1 MPRIPIFSFGHAE
14 EEAVPPRLKGYT
26 PSLPLAGL
34 QLGVDNLR
42 HDVHLS
48 PKFVAQTRSQIS
60 RLIVRH
66 GDVEG
71 LLAAEAPQPRQSGH
85 FIGSNA
91 GAKTN
96 PTPSASE
103 LKPLLAEVH
112 SAALNR
118 AKAEANPSLDGLAR
132 VAIIKF
138 LRIELGSQFSQILD
152 RCRITLKS
160 YENVRAQKALEY
172 RERVAAFQVAKKVIL
187 RKTGQELFRTLRE
200 IEKET
205 LARTR
210 RSLFGNNNSNN
221 SDEQYKLF
229 LNPLIFTSDGCDA
242 YVNAEQYVMLGNF
255 DRDPDRFANVRR
267 IAYEFLQSLNLG
279 MEDDPERAI
288 NAWLNVPENAQEL
301 IGSGTPEDSTPEER
315 AQKTRLATWLAL
327 LDREKLM
334 EYVIASYEAVPLLAE
349 YSPRINAQQLKN
361 ALISREERV
370 RVEKLIM
377 EQGKVSRDSL
387 QAAVQRAASCRGAE
401 RGKIAA
407 RFLRDFMRYHRDLK
421 NLEALASAMENVNL
435 IANEK
440 MRQLSA
446 MNGTLYEFLLPEEQ
460 KPSEEKVVRHV
471 IIKADVR
478 DSSRLTRS
486 LLEREMNPASYFS
499 LNFYD
504 PVNKLL
510 SKYGAGKVFLEGDAI
525 ILAILEREGEPALA
539 VGRAAVLAREII
551 EIVRGYNQ
559 LLERA
564 GLPGIELG
572 VGISYQ
578 DSPPMYLMDGEQR
591 IMISDALNESDR
603 LSSCSKRVRKSMKAI
618 ETPFNVYAFQ
628 TVPDADVEDSP
639 DDFILKYNLNGIRI
653 SEAAFQQLK
662 QEISLELSPLD
673 LPKAWDG
680 EEFHLWSG
688 LVPVGNDIFR
698 KIVVRGS
705 RMPQIDP
712 HNFSVQLW
720 TERWYYEI
728 CSNPAIDAKL
738 EGKAAA
744 GK

>member
-1 MPRIPIFSFGHAE
+1 MPRIPIFSFGQAE
-14 EEAVPPRLKGYT
+14 QEAALPRLTGYT
-26 PSLPLAGL
+26 PSLSLEGL

-48 PKFVAQTRSQIS
+48 PIFVTQTRSQIS

-71 LLAAEAPQPRQSGH
+71 LLAAEAPQARQGGH

-91 GAKTN
+91 GPKTN
-96 PTPSASE
+96 AKPIGSE

-118 AKAEANPSLDGLAR
+118 AKAEGNPSLDVLAR

-138 LRIELGSQFSQILD
+138 LRIELGLQFAQILE
-152 RCRITLKS
+152 RCRMTLKS
-160 YENVRAQKALEY
+160 YEGVRAQKALEY

-210 RSLFGNNNSNN
+210 RSLFGNSNGN
-221 SDEQYKLF
+221 DEQYKLF
-229 LNPLIFTSDGCDA
+229 LNPLIFTADGCDA

-255 DRDPDRFANVRR
+255 DRDPDRFTNVRR

-279 MEDDPERAI
+279 LEADPERAI

-301 IGSGTPEDSTPEER
+301 IGSGPADDSTPEER
-315 AQKTRLATWLAL
+315 AQKTRLAAWLGL

-334 EYVIASYEAVPLLAE
+334 EYVVASYEAVPLLAE

-361 ALISREERV
+361 ALISREERT
-370 RVEKLIM
+370 RVEKLIV

-387 QAAVQRAASCRGAE
+387 QAAVQRVAGCRGAE
-401 RGKIAA
+401 RSKVAA
-407 RFLRDFMRYHRDLK
+407 RFLRDFMRYHRDLR
-421 NLEALASAMENVNL
+421 NLEALTAAMESVNL

-440 MRQLSA
+440 MRQLSS

-460 KPSEEKVVRHV
+460 KPSEEKVLRHV

-486 LLEREMNPASYFS
+486 LLERGMNPASYFS

-510 SKYGAGKVFLEGDAI
+510 AKYGASKVFLEGDAI
-525 ILAILEREGEPALA
+525 ILAILEREGEPGLA
-539 VGRAAVLAREII
+539 VGRASVLAREII

-572 VGISYQ
+572 LGISFQ
-578 DSPPMYLMDGEQR
+578 DSAPMYLMDSEQR

-603 LSSCSKRVRKSMKAI
+603 LSSCSKRVRKSMKAV

-628 TVPDADVEDSP
+628 TVSDADVEDSP

-653 SEAAFQQLK
+653 SEAAFQRLK

-673 LPKAWDG
+673 FPKAWEG

-705 RMPQIDP
+705 RMAQIDP
-712 HNFSVQLW
+712 HSFSVQLW
-720 TERWYYEI
+720 TERWYYEV

-744 GK
+744 AK

>member
-14 EEAVPPRLKGYT
+14 PEAELPRLTGYT
-26 PSLPLAGL
+26 PSLSLEGL

-42 HDVHLS
+42 HDVLLS
-48 PKFVAQTRSQIS
+48 PKFVTQTRSQIS

-71 LLAAEAPQPRQSGH
+71 LLAAEAPQARQSSH

-91 GAKTN
+91 GPKSNAK
-96 PTPSASE
+96 PVGFE

-118 AKAEANPSLDGLAR
+118 AKAEGNPSLDILAR

-138 LRIELGSQFSQILD
+138 LRIELGLQFAQILE
-152 RCRITLKS
+152 RCRMTLKS
-160 YENVRAQKALEY
+160 YEGMRVQKALEY

-210 RSLFGNNNSNN
+210 RSFFGSNN
-221 SDEQYKLF
+221 DEQYKLF
-229 LNPLIFTSDGCDA
+229 LNPLIFTADGCDA

-255 DRDPDRFANVRR
+255 DRDPDRFTNVRR

-279 MEDDPERAI
+279 QEADPERAI
-288 NAWLNVPENAQEL
+288 NTWLNVPENAQEL
-301 IGSGTPEDSTPEER
+301 LGSGTADDSIPEER
-315 AQKTRLATWLAL
+315 AQKTRLTAWLGL
-327 LDREKLM
+327 LEREKLM

-361 ALISREERV
+361 ALISREERT
-370 RVEKLIM
+370 RVEKLIV

-387 QAAVQRAASCRGAE
+387 QSAVQRVANCKGME

-407 RFLRDFMRYHRDLK
+407 RFLRDFMRYHRDLR
-421 NLEALASAMENVNL
+421 NLEALRSAMDNVNL

-440 MRQLSA
+440 MRQLSS

-460 KPSEEKVVRHV
+460 KPSEEKVLRHV

-486 LLEREMNPASYFS
+486 LLERGMNPASYFS

-510 SKYGAGKVFLEGDAI
+510 AKYGAAKVFLEGDAI
-525 ILAILEREGEPALA
+525 ILTILEREGEPALA
-539 VGRAAVLAREII
+539 VGRASVLAREII
-551 EIVRGYNQ
+551 DIVRGYNQ

-578 DSPPMYLMDGEQR
+578 DSAPMYLMDGEQR

-603 LSSCSKRVRKSMKAI
+603 LSSCSKRVRKSMKTM

-628 TVPDADVEDSP
+628 TVSDADVEDSP
-639 DDFILKYNLNGIRI
+639 DDFILKYNLSGIRI
-653 SEAAFQQLK
+653 SEAAFQRLK

-673 LPKAWDG
+673 LPKAFEG

>member
-1 MPRIPIFSFGHAE
+1 MFSFGHAE
-14 EEAVPPRLKGYT
+14 EEAAPPRLTGYT
-26 PSLPLAGL
+26 PSLSLEGL

-71 LLAAEAPQPRQSGH
+71 LLAAEAPQARQGGH

-91 GAKTN
+91 GSKSDAR
-96 PTPSASE
+96 PGASE
-103 LKPLLAEVH
+103 LKPLLTQVH
-112 SAALNR
+112 TAALNR
-118 AKAEANPSLDGLAR
+118 AKAEGNPSLDVLAR

-138 LRIELGSQFSQILD
+138 LRIELGSQFAQILE
-152 RCRITLKS
+152 RCRMTLKS
-160 YENVRAQKALEY
+160 YEGVRQQKALEY

-187 RKTGQELFRTLRE
+187 RKTGQELFRTQRE

-210 RSLFGNNNSNN
+210 RSLFGNSNSN
-221 SDEQYKLF
+221 DELYKLF
-229 LNPLIFTSDGCDA
+229 LNPLIFTADGCDA
-242 YVNAEQYVMLGNF
+242 YVNAEQYVMLGTF
-255 DRDPDRFANVRR
+255 DRDPDRFTNVRR

-279 MEDDPERAI
+279 EEADPERAI

-301 IGSGTPEDSTPEER
+301 IGSGTADDSTPEGR
-315 AQKTRLATWLAL
+315 AQKTRLAVWLGL

-334 EYVIASYEAVPLLAE
+334 DYVVASYEAVPLLAE

-361 ALISREERV
+361 ALISREERT
-370 RVEKLIM
+370 RVEKLIV
-377 EQGKVSRDSL
+377 EQGKVSPESL
-387 QAAVQRAASCRGAE
+387 QAAIQRVAGCRGAE
-401 RGKIAA
+401 RSKMAA
-407 RFLRDFMRYHRDLK
+407 RFLRDFMRYHRDLR
-421 NLEALASAMENVNL
+421 NLGALTSAMDNVNL

-460 KPSEEKVVRHV
+460 KPSEEKVIRHV

-486 LLEREMNPASYFS
+486 LLERGMNPASYFS

-510 SKYGAGKVFLEGDAI
+510 SKYGASKVFLEGDAI
-525 ILAILEREGEPALA
+525 ILAILEREGEPGLA
-539 VGRAAVLAREII
+539 VGRASVLAREII

-572 VGISYQ
+572 LGISYQ
-578 DSPPMYLMDGEQR
+578 DSAPMYLMDGEQR

-603 LSSCSKRVRKSMKAI
+603 LSSCSKRVRKSMKTV

-628 TVPDADVEDSP
+628 TVNDADVEDSP

-653 SEAAFQQLK
+653 SEAAFQRLK
-662 QEISLELSPLD
+662 QEISLELAPLD
-673 LPKAWDG
+673 LPKAWKG

-698 KIVVRGS
+698 KIVVRGT
-705 RMPQIDP
+705 RMARIDP
-712 HNFSVQLW
+712 HNFSLHHW
-720 TERWYYEI
+720 TERWYYEV
-728 CSNPAIDAKL
+728 CSNPAIDVQL

>member
-1 MPRIPIFSFGHAE
+1 MPRIPIFSFGQAE
-14 EEAVPPRLKGYT
+14 QEAALPRLAGYT
-26 PSLPLAGL
+26 PSLSLEGL

-48 PKFVAQTRSQIS
+48 PKFVAQTRAQIS

-71 LLAAEAPQPRQSGH
+71 LLSAETQQPRQASH
-85 FIGSNA
+85 FIGSTAAPKNA
-91 GAKTN
+91 PKSVG
-96 PTPSASE
+96 SE

-118 AKAEANPSLDGLAR
+118 AKAEGNPSLDLLAR

-138 LRIELGSQFSQILD
+138 LRIELGLQFAQILE
-152 RCRITLKS
+152 RCRMTVKS
-160 YENVRAQKALEY
+160 YEGMRAQKALEY

-210 RSLFGNNNSNN
+210 RSLFGSSNH
-221 SDEQYKLF
+221 SEEQYKLF
-229 LNPLIFTSDGCDA
+229 LNPLIFTADGCDA

-255 DRDPDRFANVRR
+255 DRDPDRFPNVRR

-279 MEDDPERAI
+279 LEADPERAI

-301 IGSGTPEDSTPEER
+301 IGSGTAEDSTPEER
-315 AQKTRLATWLAL
+315 GQKIRLATWLAL

-334 EYVIASYEAVPLLAE
+334 EYVVASYEAVPLLAE

-361 ALISREERV
+361 ALISREERT
-370 RVEKLIM
+370 RVEKLIL
-377 EQGKVSRDSL
+377 EQGKISPDSL
-387 QAAVQRAASCRGAE
+387 HTAVQRVASCRGAD
-401 RGKIAA
+401 RSKVAA
-407 RFLRDFMRYHRDLK
+407 RFLRDFMRYHRDLR
-421 NLEALASAMENVNL
+421 NLETLTAAMESVNL

-460 KPSEEKVVRHV
+460 KPSEEKVLRHV
-471 IIKADVR
+471 ILKADVR

-486 LLEREMNPASYFS
+486 LLERGMNPASYFS

-510 SKYGAGKVFLEGDAI
+510 SKYGASKVFLEGDAI
-525 ILAILEREGEPALA
+525 ILTILEREGELGLA

-572 VGISYQ
+572 VGISFQ
-578 DSPPMYLMDGEQR
+578 DSAPMYLMDGEQR

-628 TVPDADVEDSP
+628 TVSDADVEESP

-653 SEAAFQQLK
+653 SEAAFQRLK

-673 LPKAWDG
+673 LPKAWEG

-688 LVPVGNDIFR
+688 LVPLGNDIFR

-712 HNFSVQLW
+712 RSFSVQLW
-720 TERWYYEI
+720 TERWYYEV

-738 EGKAAA
+738 ESKAAA

>member
-1 MPRIPIFSFGHAE
+1 MPRIPIFSFGQAE
-14 EEAVPPRLKGYT
+14 QEPALPRLTGYT
-26 PSLPLAGL
+26 PSLSLEGL

-48 PKFVAQTRSQIS
+48 PKFVTQTRSLIS

-71 LLAAEAPQPRQSGH
+71 LLAAEAPQPRQGGH

-91 GAKTN
+91 GPKSNAK
-96 PTPSASE
+96 AVGSE

-118 AKAEANPSLDGLAR
+118 AKAEGNPSLDVLAR

-138 LRIELGSQFSQILD
+138 LRIELGLQFAQILE
-152 RCRITLKS
+152 RCRMTLKS
-160 YENVRAQKALEY
+160 YENMRVQKALEY

-210 RSLFGNNNSNN
+210 RSLFGS
-221 SDEQYKLF
+221 SHDEQYKLF
-229 LNPLIFTSDGCDA
+229 LNPLIFTADGCDA

-255 DRDPDRFANVRR
+255 DRDPDRFTNVRR

-279 MEDDPERAI
+279 LEADPERAI

-301 IGSGTPEDSTPEER
+301 IGSGTPDDSSPEER
-315 AQKTRLATWLAL
+315 AQKTRLAAWLGL

-334 EYVIASYEAVPLLAE
+334 DYVVASYEAVPLLAE

-361 ALISREERV
+361 ALISREERT
-370 RVEKLIM
+370 RVEKLIV

-387 QAAVQRAASCRGAE
+387 QAAVQRVASCKGAE
-401 RGKIAA
+401 RGKVAA
-407 RFLRDFMRYHRDLK
+407 RFLRDFMRYHRDLR
-421 NLEALASAMENVNL
+421 NLEALRSAMDNVNL
-435 IANEK
+435 IANDK
-440 MRQLSA
+440 MRQLSS

-460 KPSEEKVVRHV
+460 KPSEEKVLRHV

-486 LLEREMNPASYFS
+486 LLERGMNPASYFS

-510 SKYGAGKVFLEGDAI
+510 SKYGASKVFLEGDAI
-525 ILAILEREGEPALA
+525 ILAILEREREPGLA
-539 VGRAAVLAREII
+539 VCRASVLAREII

-578 DSPPMYLMDGEQR
+578 DSAPMYLMDGEQR

-603 LSSCSKRVRKSMKAI
+603 LSSCSKRVRKSMKAM

-628 TVPDADVEDSP
+628 TVSDADVEDGP

-653 SEAAFQQLK
+653 SEAAFQRLK

-673 LPKAWDG
+673 LPKAWEG

-698 KIVVRGS
+698 NIIVRGS

-720 TERWYYEI
+720 TERWYYEV

-738 EGKAAA
+738 EGNARA

>member
-1 MPRIPIFSFGHAE
+1 MPRIPIFSFGQAE
-14 EEAVPPRLKGYT
+14 QEAALPRLTGYT
-26 PSLPLAGL
+26 PSLSLEGL

-48 PKFVAQTRSQIS
+48 PKFVTQTRSQIS

-71 LLAAEAPQPRQSGH
+71 LLAAEAPQPRQGGH

-91 GAKTN
+91 GPKSNAK
-96 PTPSASE
+96 AVGSE

-118 AKAEANPSLDGLAR
+118 AKAEGNPSLDVLAR

-138 LRIELGSQFSQILD
+138 LRIELGLQFAQILE
-152 RCRITLKS
+152 RCRMTLKS
-160 YENVRAQKALEY
+160 YENMRVQKALEY

-210 RSLFGNNNSNN
+210 RSLFGS
-221 SDEQYKLF
+221 SHDEQYKLF
-229 LNPLIFTSDGCDA
+229 LNPLIFTADGCDA

-255 DRDPDRFANVRR
+255 DRDPDRFTNVRR

-279 MEDDPERAI
+279 LEADPERAI

-301 IGSGTPEDSTPEER
+301 IGSGTPDDSSPEER
-315 AQKTRLATWLAL
+315 AQKTRLAAWLGL

-334 EYVIASYEAVPLLAE
+334 DYVVASYEAVPLLAE

-361 ALISREERV
+361 ALISREERT
-370 RVEKLIM
+370 RVEKLIV

-387 QAAVQRAASCRGAE
+387 QAAVQRVASCKGAE
-401 RGKIAA
+401 RGKVAA
-407 RFLRDFMRYHRDLK
+407 RFLRDFMRYHRDLR
-421 NLEALASAMENVNL
+421 NLEALRSAMDNVNL
-435 IANEK
+435 IANDK
-440 MRQLSA
+440 MRQLSS

-460 KPSEEKVVRHV
+460 KPSEEKVLRHV

-486 LLEREMNPASYFS
+486 LLERGMNPASYFS

-504 PVNKLL
+504 PVHKLL
-510 SKYGAGKVFLEGDAI
+510 SKYGASKVFLEGDAI
-525 ILAILEREGEPALA
+525 ILAILEREGEPGLA
-539 VGRAAVLAREII
+539 VCRASVLAREII

-578 DSPPMYLMDGEQR
+578 DSAPMYLMDGEQR

-603 LSSCSKRVRKSMKAI
+603 LSSCSKRVRKSMKAM

-628 TVPDADVEDSP
+628 TVSDADVEDGP

-653 SEAAFQQLK
+653 SEAAFQRLK

-673 LPKAWDG
+673 LPKAWEG

-698 KIVVRGS
+698 NIIVRGS

-720 TERWYYEI
+720 TERWYYEV

-738 EGKAAA
+738 EGNARA

>member
-1 MPRIPIFSFGHAE
+1 MPRFPIFRLGHTE
-14 EEAVPPRLKGYT
+14 VEAAPPQLTGYA
-26 PSLPLAGL
+26 PALSLEGL

-48 PKFVAQTRSQIS
+48 PKFVVQTRSQIS

-71 LLAAEAPQPRQSGH
+71 LLAAEAPQPRQGGH

-91 GAKTN
+91 GPKADGKPGT
-96 PTPSASE
+96 SE
-103 LKPLLAEVH
+103 LKPLLAEIH

-118 AKAEANPSLDGLAR
+118 AKVEGNPFLDVLAR

-138 LRIELGSQFSQILD
+138 LRIELGLQFAQILE
-152 RCRITLKS
+152 RCRMTLKS
-160 YENVRAQKALEY
+160 YEGVRAQKALEY

-210 RSLFGNNNSNN
+210 RSLFGSSTSN
-221 SDEQYKLF
+221 DEQYKLF
-229 LNPLIFTSDGCDA
+229 LNPLIFTADGCDA

-255 DRDPDRFANVRR
+255 DRDPDRFTNVRR

-279 MEDDPERAI
+279 QEADPERAI

-301 IGSGTPEDSTPEER
+301 IGSGTPDDSTPEGR
-315 AQKTRLATWLAL
+315 AQKTRLAAWLDL

-334 EYVIASYEAVPLLAE
+334 EYVVASYEAVPLLAE

-361 ALISREERV
+361 ALISREERT
-370 RVEKLIM
+370 RVEKLIV
-377 EQGKVSRDSL
+377 EQGKVSPESL
-387 QAAVQRAASCRGAE
+387 QAAIQRVAGCRGAE

-407 RFLRDFMRYHRDLK
+407 RFLRDFMRYHRDLR
-421 NLEALASAMENVNL
+421 NLGALTSAMDNVNL
-435 IANEK
+435 IANDK
-440 MRQLSA
+440 MRQLSS
-446 MNGTLYEFLLPEEQ
+446 MNGTLYQFLLPEEQ

-486 LLEREMNPASYFS
+486 LLERGMNPASYFS

-510 SKYGAGKVFLEGDAI
+510 AKYGASKVFLEGDAI
-525 ILAILEREGEPALA
+525 ILTILERDGEPGLA

-551 EIVRGYNQ
+551 DIVCGYNQ

-572 VGISYQ
+572 VGISFQ
-578 DSPPMYLMDGEQR
+578 DSAPVYLMDGEQR

-603 LSSCSKRVRKSMKAI
+603 LSSCSKRVRKSMKTL
-618 ETPFNVYAFQ
+618 ETPFHVYAFQ
-628 TVPDADVEDSP
+628 TVSDADVEDSP

-653 SEAAFQQLK
+653 SEAAFQRLK
-662 QEISLELSPLD
+662 QEISLALSPLD
-673 LPKAWDG
+673 LPKAWEG

-698 KIVVRGS
+698 KIVVRGT
-705 RMPQIDP
+705 RMAQIDP
-712 HNFSVQLW
+712 HNFSVQHW
-720 TERWYYEI
+720 TERWYYEV

-744 GK
+744 AK

>member
-1 MPRIPIFSFGHAE
+1 MPRLPIFSFGHPE
-14 EEAVPPRLKGYT
+14 EEAALPRLTGYT
-26 PSLPLAGL
+26 PSLSLEGL

-48 PKFVAQTRSQIS
+48 PKFVVQTRAQIS

-71 LLAAEAPQPRQSGH
+71 LLAAEAPQPRSGGH

-91 GAKTN
+91 NPKIAKTIG
-96 PTPSASE
+96 SE

-118 AKAEANPSLDGLAR
+118 AKAEGNASLDVLAR

-138 LRIELGSQFSQILD
+138 LRIELGLQFAQILE
-152 RCRITLKS
+152 RCRMSLKS
-160 YENVRAQKALEY
+160 YEGVRAQKALEY

-210 RSLFGNNNSNN
+210 RSLFGSSN
-221 SDEQYKLF
+221 DEQYKLF
-229 LNPLIFTSDGCDA
+229 LNPLIFTADGCDA

-255 DRDPDRFANVRR
+255 DRDPDRFTNVRR

-279 MEDDPERAI
+279 MEADPERAI

-301 IGSGTPEDSTPEER
+301 IGSGTPDDSTPEER
-315 AQKTRLATWLAL
+315 AQKTRLAAWLAL

-334 EYVIASYEAVPLLAE
+334 EYVVASYEAVPLLAE

-361 ALISREERV
+361 ALISREERS
-370 RVEKLIM
+370 RVEKLIV

-387 QAAVQRAASCRGAE
+387 QAAVQRVGSCRGAE

-407 RFLRDFMRYHRDLK
+407 RFLRDFMRYHRDLR
-421 NLEALASAMENVNL
+421 NLETLTAAMDNVNL
-435 IANEK
+435 ITNDK
-440 MRQLSA
+440 MLQLSS

-460 KPSEEKVVRHV
+460 KPSEEKVLRHV

-486 LLEREMNPASYFS
+486 LLERGMNPASYFS

-510 SKYGAGKVFLEGDAI
+510 AKYGASKVFLEGDAI
-525 ILAILEREGEPALA
+525 ILAILEREGEPGLA

-551 EIVRGYNQ
+551 DIVRGYNQ

-572 VGISYQ
+572 LGISYQ
-578 DSPPMYLMDGEQR
+578 DSAPMYLMDGEQR

-603 LSSCSKRVRKSMKAI
+603 LSSCSKRVRKSMKAM

-628 TVPDADVEDSP
+628 TVPDVDVEDSP

-653 SEAAFQQLK
+653 SEAAFQRLK
-662 QEISLELSPLD
+662 QEISLQLSPLD
-673 LPKAWDG
+673 LPKSWDG

-698 KIVVRGS
+698 KIAVRGS

-720 TERWYYEI
+720 TERWYYEV

>member
-1 MPRIPIFSFGHAE
+1 MPRIPIFSFGQAE
-14 EEAVPPRLKGYT
+14 QEAALPRLTGYI
-26 PSLPLAGL
+26 PSLSLEGL

-48 PKFVAQTRSQIS
+48 PKFVTQTRSLIS

-71 LLAAEAPQPRQSGH
+71 LLAAEAPQPRQGGH

-91 GAKTN
+91 GPKSNAK
-96 PTPSASE
+96 AVGSE

-118 AKAEANPSLDGLAR
+118 AKAEGNPSLDVLAR

-138 LRIELGSQFSQILD
+138 LRIELGLQFAQILE
-152 RCRITLKS
+152 RCRMTLKS
-160 YENVRAQKALEY
+160 YENMRVQKALEY

-210 RSLFGNNNSNN
+210 RSLFGS
-221 SDEQYKLF
+221 SHDEQYKLF
-229 LNPLIFTSDGCDA
+229 LNPLIFTADGCDA

-255 DRDPDRFANVRR
+255 DRDPDRFTNVRR

-279 MEDDPERAI
+279 LEADPERAI

-301 IGSGTPEDSTPEER
+301 IGSGTPDDSSPEER
-315 AQKTRLATWLAL
+315 AQKTRLAAWLGL

-334 EYVIASYEAVPLLAE
+334 DYVVASYEAVPLLAE

-361 ALISREERV
+361 ALISREERT
-370 RVEKLIM
+370 RVEKLIV

-387 QAAVQRAASCRGAE
+387 QAAVQRVASCKGAE
-401 RGKIAA
+401 RGKVAA
-407 RFLRDFMRYHRDLK
+407 RFLRDFMRYHRDLR
-421 NLEALASAMENVNL
+421 NLEALRSAMDNVNL
-435 IANEK
+435 IANDK
-440 MRQLSA
+440 MRQLSS

-460 KPSEEKVVRHV
+460 KPSEEKVLRHV

-486 LLEREMNPASYFS
+486 LLERGMNPASYFS

-510 SKYGAGKVFLEGDAI
+510 STYGASKVFLEGDAI
-525 ILAILEREGEPALA
+525 ILAILEREGEPGLA
-539 VGRAAVLAREII
+539 VCRASVLAREII

-578 DSPPMYLMDGEQR
+578 DSAPMYLMDGEQR

-603 LSSCSKRVRKSMKAI
+603 LSSCSKRVRKSMKAM
-618 ETPFNVYAFQ
+618 ETPFHVYAFQ
-628 TVPDADVEDSP
+628 TVSDADVEDGP

-653 SEAAFQQLK
+653 SEAAFQRLK

-673 LPKAWDG
+673 LPKAWEG

-698 KIVVRGS
+698 NIIVRGS

-720 TERWYYEI
+720 TERWYYEV

-738 EGKAAA
+738 EGNATA

>member
-1 MPRIPIFSFGHAE
+1 MPRIPIFSFGQAAP
-14 EEAVPPRLKGYT
+14 EAALPRLNGYT
-26 PSLPLAGL
+26 PLLSLEGL

-48 PKFVAQTRSQIS
+48 PKFVAQTRTQIS

-71 LLAAEAPQPRQSGH
+71 LLAAEAPQPRQGGH
-85 FIGSNA
+85 FIGSNT
-91 GAKTN
+91 GPKSNAK
-96 PTPSASE
+96 PVGSE
-103 LKPLLAEVH
+103 LKPLLADVH

-118 AKAEANPSLDGLAR
+118 AKAEGNPSLDVLAR

-138 LRIELGSQFSQILD
+138 LRIELGSQFAQILE
-152 RCRITLKS
+152 RCRMTLKS
-160 YENVRAQKALEY
+160 YEGMRAQKALEY

-210 RSLFGNNNSNN
+210 RSLFGSSN
-221 SDEQYKLF
+221 DEQYKLF
-229 LNPLIFTSDGCDA
+229 LNPLIFTADGCDA
-242 YVNAEQYVMLGNF
+242 YVNAEEYVMLGNF
-255 DRDPDRFANVRR
+255 DRDPDRFTNVRR

-279 MEDDPERAI
+279 LEADPERAI

-301 IGSGTPEDSTPEER
+301 IGSGTPDDSTPEER
-315 AQKTRLATWLAL
+315 AQKTRLTAWLAL

-334 EYVIASYEAVPLLAE
+334 EYVVASYEAVPLLAE

-361 ALISREERV
+361 ALISREERT
-370 RVEKLIM
+370 RVEKLIL

-387 QAAVQRAASCRGAE
+387 QAAVQRVAGCKGTE
-401 RGKIAA
+401 RGRIAA
-407 RFLRDFMRYHRDLK
+407 RFLRDFMRYHRDLR
-421 NLEALASAMENVNL
+421 NLEALRSAMDNVNL

-440 MRQLSA
+440 MRQLSS
-446 MNGTLYEFLLPEEQ
+446 MNGTLYEFPLPEEQ
-460 KPSEEKVVRHV
+460 KPSEEKVLRHV

-486 LLEREMNPASYFS
+486 LLERGMNPASYFS

-510 SKYGAGKVFLEGDAI
+510 SKYGASKVFLEGDAI
-525 ILAILEREGEPALA
+525 ILAILEREGEPGLA
-539 VGRAAVLAREII
+539 VCRASVLAREII

-578 DSPPMYLMDGEQR
+578 DSAPMYLMDGEQR
-591 IMISDALNESDR
+591 IVISDALNESDR
-603 LSSCSKRVRKSMKAI
+603 LSSCSKRVRKSMKTM

-628 TVPDADVEDSP
+628 TVSDADVEDSP

-653 SEAAFQQLK
+653 SEAAFQRLK

-673 LPKAWDG
+673 FPKAWEG

-712 HNFSVQLW
+712 HSFSVQLW
-720 TERWYYEI
+720 TERWYYEV

>member
-1 MPRIPIFSFGHAE
+1 MPRIPIFSFGQAE
-14 EEAVPPRLKGYT
+14 QEAALPRLTGYI
-26 PSLPLAGL
+26 PSLSLEGL

-48 PKFVAQTRSQIS
+48 PKFVTQTRSLIS

-71 LLAAEAPQPRQSGH
+71 LLAAEAPQPRQGGH

-91 GAKTN
+91 GPKSNAK
-96 PTPSASE
+96 AVGSE

-118 AKAEANPSLDGLAR
+118 AKAEGNPSLDVLAR

-138 LRIELGSQFSQILD
+138 LRIELGLQFAQILE
-152 RCRITLKS
+152 RCRMTLKS
-160 YENVRAQKALEY
+160 YENMRVQKALEY

-210 RSLFGNNNSNN
+210 RSLFGS
-221 SDEQYKLF
+221 SHDEQYKLF
-229 LNPLIFTSDGCDA
+229 LNPLIFTADGCDA

-255 DRDPDRFANVRR
+255 DRDPDRFTNVRR

-279 MEDDPERAI
+279 LEADPERAI

-301 IGSGTPEDSTPEER
+301 IGSGTPDDSSPEER
-315 AQKTRLATWLAL
+315 AQKTRLAAWLGL

-334 EYVIASYEAVPLLAE
+334 DYVVASYEAVPLLAE

-361 ALISREERV
+361 ALISREERT
-370 RVEKLIM
+370 RVEKLIV

-387 QAAVQRAASCRGAE
+387 QAAVQRVASCKGAE
-401 RGKIAA
+401 RGKVAA
-407 RFLRDFMRYHRDLK
+407 RFLRDFMRYHRDLR
-421 NLEALASAMENVNL
+421 NLEALRSAMDNVNL
-435 IANEK
+435 IANDK
-440 MRQLSA
+440 MRQLSS

-460 KPSEEKVVRHV
+460 KPSEEKVLRHV

-486 LLEREMNPASYFS
+486 LLERGMNPASYFS

-510 SKYGAGKVFLEGDAI
+510 SKYGASKVFLEGDAI
-525 ILAILEREGEPALA
+525 ILAILEREREPGLA
-539 VGRAAVLAREII
+539 VCRASVLAREII

-578 DSPPMYLMDGEQR
+578 DSAPMYLMDGEQR

-603 LSSCSKRVRKSMKAI
+603 LSSCSKRVRKSMKAM

-628 TVPDADVEDSP
+628 TVSDADVEDGP

-653 SEAAFQQLK
+653 SEAAFQRLK

-673 LPKAWDG
+673 LPKAWEG

-698 KIVVRGS
+698 NIIVRGS

-720 TERWYYEI
+720 TERWYYEV

-738 EGKAAA
+738 EGNARA

>member
-1 MPRIPIFSFGHAE
+1 
-14 EEAVPPRLKGYT
+14 LTGYT
-26 PSLPLAGL
+26 PSLSLEGL

-42 HDVHLS
+42 IDVHLS

-71 LLAAEAPQPRQSGH
+71 LLAAEAPQPRLGGH

-91 GAKTN
+91 GPKSDARPGT
-96 PTPSASE
+96 SE
-103 LKPLLAEVH
+103 LKPLLAQVH
-112 SAALNR
+112 AVALNR
-118 AKAEANPSLDGLAR
+118 AKAEGNPSLDVLAR
-132 VAIIKF
+132 TAIIKF
-138 LRIELGSQFSQILD
+138 LRIELGSQFAQILE
-152 RCRITLKS
+152 RCRMTLKS
-160 YENVRAQKALEY
+160 YEGVRQQKALEY
-172 RERVAAFQVAKKVIL
+172 RERVSAFQVAKKVIL

-210 RSLFGNNNSNN
+210 RSLFGNSNSNSN
-221 SDEQYKLF
+221 SNDELYKLF
-229 LNPLIFTSDGCDA
+229 LNPLIFTADGCDP
-242 YVNAEQYVMLGNF
+242 YVNAEEYVMLGNF
-255 DRDPDRFANVRR
+255 DRDPDRFANVRQ

-279 MEDDPERAI
+279 LEADPERAI
-288 NAWLNVPENAQEL
+288 NAWLNMPENAQEL
-301 IGSGTPEDSTPEER
+301 IGSGTPDESTPEGR
-315 AQKTRLATWLAL
+315 AQKTRLATWVGL

-334 EYVIASYEAVPLLAE
+334 DYVVASYEAAPLLAE

-370 RVEKLIM
+370 RVEKLIV
-377 EQGKVSRDSL
+377 EQGKVSPESL
-387 QAAVQRAASCRGAE
+387 RAAIQRVAGCRGAE

-407 RFLRDFMRYHRDLK
+407 RFLRDFMRYHRDLR
-421 NLEALASAMENVNL
+421 NLEALTSAMDSVNL

-446 MNGTLYEFLLPEEQ
+446 MNGTLYEFLLTEERKRSEQ
-460 KPSEEKVVRHV
+460 KVLRHV

-486 LLEREMNPASYFS
+486 LLERGMNPASYFS

-510 SKYGAGKVFLEGDAI
+510 SKYGATKVFLEGDAI
-525 ILAILEREGEPALA
+525 ILAILEREGEPGLA
-539 VGRAAVLAREII
+539 VCRASVLAREII

-559 LLERA
+559 LLEGA

-572 VGISYQ
+572 LGISYQ
-578 DSPPMYLMDGEQR
+578 DSAPMYLLDGEQR

-603 LSSCSKRVRKSMKAI
+603 LSSCNKRVRKSMKAV

-628 TVPDADVEDSP
+628 TVSDADLEDSP

-653 SEAAFQQLK
+653 SEAAFQRLK

-673 LPKAWDG
+673 LPKAWEG

-712 HNFSVQLW
+712 HNFSVQHW
-720 TERWYYEI
+720 TERWYYEV

-744 GK
+744 AK

>member
-1 MPRIPIFSFGHAE
+1 MPRIPIFSFGQAE
-14 EEAVPPRLKGYT
+14 QEAALPRLTGYT
-26 PSLPLAGL
+26 PSLSLEGL

-48 PKFVAQTRSQIS
+48 PKFVTQTRSLIS

-71 LLAAEAPQPRQSGH
+71 LLAAEAPQPRQGGH

-91 GAKTN
+91 GPKSNAK
-96 PTPSASE
+96 AVGSE

-118 AKAEANPSLDGLAR
+118 AKAEGNPSLDVLAR

-138 LRIELGSQFSQILD
+138 LRIELGLQFAQILE
-152 RCRITLKS
+152 RCRMTLKS
-160 YENVRAQKALEY
+160 YENMRVQKALEY

-210 RSLFGNNNSNN
+210 RSLFGS
-221 SDEQYKLF
+221 SHDEQYKLF
-229 LNPLIFTSDGCDA
+229 LNPLIFTADGCDA

-255 DRDPDRFANVRR
+255 DRDPDRFTNVRR

-279 MEDDPERAI
+279 LEADPERAI

-301 IGSGTPEDSTPEER
+301 IGSGTPDDSSPEER
-315 AQKTRLATWLAL
+315 AQKTRLAAWLGL

-334 EYVIASYEAVPLLAE
+334 DYVVASYEAVPLLAE

-361 ALISREERV
+361 ALISREERT
-370 RVEKLIM
+370 RVEKLIV

-387 QAAVQRAASCRGAE
+387 QAAVQRVTSCKGAE
-401 RGKIAA
+401 RGKVAA
-407 RFLRDFMRYHRDLK
+407 RFLRDFMRYHRDLR
-421 NLEALASAMENVNL
+421 NLEALRSAMDNVNL
-435 IANEK
+435 IANDK
-440 MRQLSA
+440 MRQLSS
-446 MNGTLYEFLLPEEQ
+446 MNGTLYEFLLPEER
-460 KPSEEKVVRHV
+460 KPSEEKVLRHV

-486 LLEREMNPASYFS
+486 LLERGMNPASYFS

-510 SKYGAGKVFLEGDAI
+510 SKYGASKVFLEGDAI
-525 ILAILEREGEPALA
+525 ILAILEREREPGLA
-539 VGRAAVLAREII
+539 VCRASVLAREII

-578 DSPPMYLMDGEQR
+578 DSAPMYLMDGEQR

-603 LSSCSKRVRKSMKAI
+603 LSSCSKRVRKSMKAM

-628 TVPDADVEDSP
+628 TVSDADVEDGP

-653 SEAAFQQLK
+653 SEAAFQRLK

-673 LPKAWDG
+673 LPKAWEG

-698 KIVVRGS
+698 NIIVRGS

-720 TERWYYEI
+720 TERWYYEV

-738 EGKAAA
+738 EGNARA

>member
-1 MPRIPIFSFGHAE
+1 MPRIPLFSFGHE
-14 EEAVPPRLKGYT
+14 EQEAVPPRLNGFT
-26 PSLPLAGL
+26 PSLTLEGL

-48 PKFVAQTRSQIS
+48 PKFVTQTRAQIA
-60 RLIVRH
+60 RLIIRH

-71 LLAAEAPQPRQSGH
+71 LLAAEAPQMRQGGH
-85 FIGSNA
+85 FIGSQSAPTVN
-91 GAKTN
+91 AKT
-96 PTPSASE
+96 SGSE
-103 LKPLLAEVH
+103 LKPLLVEMH

-118 AKAEANPSLDGLAR
+118 AKAEANPSLDLLAR
-132 VAIIKF
+132 MAIIKF
-138 LRIELGSQFSQILD
+138 LRIELGLQFAQILE
-152 RCRITLKS
+152 RCRATLKT
-160 YENVRAQKALEY
+160 YEGIRQQKALEY
-172 RERVAAFQVAKKVIL
+172 RERVAAFQVAKKGIL

-210 RSLFGNNNSNN
+210 RSLFGNSNGN
-221 SDEQYKLF
+221 DEQYKLF

-255 DRDPDRFANVRR
+255 DTDPDRFANVRKL
-267 IAYEFLQSLNLG
+267 AYEFLQSLNLG
-279 MEDDPERAI
+279 TEEDPERAI
-288 NAWLNVPENAQEL
+288 NAWLNAPENALEL
-301 IGSGTPEDSTPEER
+301 VGSGTSDDSTPEAR
-315 AQKTRLATWLAL
+315 AQKTRLAAWLGL

-334 EYVIASYEAVPLLAE
+334 EYVVASYEAVPLLAE

-370 RVEKLIM
+370 RVEKLIV
-377 EQGKVSRDSL
+377 EQGKISRDSL
-387 QAAVQRAASCRGAE
+387 QAAVQRAAGCRGAE

-407 RFLRDFMRYHRDLK
+407 RFLHDFMRYHRDLR
-421 NLEALASAMENVNL
+421 NLETLRLAMDNLNL
-435 IANEK
+435 IANDK

-486 LLEREMNPASYFS
+486 LLERGMNPASYFS

-510 SKYGAGKVFLEGDAI
+510 SKYGASKVFLEGDAI
-525 ILAILEREGEPALA
+525 ILAILERDGEPGLA
-539 VGRAAVLAREII
+539 VARACVLAREII
-551 EIVRGYNQ
+551 DIVRGYNQ

-578 DSPPMYLMDGEQR
+578 DSAPMYLMDGEQR

-603 LSSCSKRVRKSMKAI
+603 LSSCSKRVRKSMKTI
-618 ETPFNVYAFQ
+618 ETPFNVFAFQ
-628 TVPDADVEDSP
+628 TVSDADVEDSP

-653 SEAAFQQLK
+653 SEAAFQRLK
-662 QEISLELSPLD
+662 QEISLQLSPLD
-673 LPKAWDG
+673 LPRAWDG

-720 TERWYYEI
+720 TERWYYEV

-738 EGKAAA
+738 EAKATA

>member
-14 EEAVPPRLKGYT
+14 QEAAPPCLRGYT
-26 PSLPLAGL
+26 PALSLEGL
-34 QLGVDNLR
+34 QLGVDNVR

-48 PKFVAQTRSQIS
+48 PKFVAQTRAEIS

-71 LLAAEAPQPRQSGH
+71 LLAAQAPQPQQGSH
-85 FIGSNA
+85 FIASNA
-91 GAKTN
+91 GSKSKAK
-96 PTPSASE
+96 PGASE
-103 LKPLLAEVH
+103 LKPVLAELH

-118 AKAEANPSLDGLAR
+118 AKAEGNPALDVLAR
-132 VAIIKF
+132 VAILKF
-138 LRIELGSQFSQILD
+138 LRIELGLQFAQILE
-152 RCRITLKS
+152 RCRMTLKS
-160 YENVRAQKALEY
+160 YDGVRAQKAVEY

-210 RSLFGNNNSNN
+210 RSLFGSSHNN
-221 SDEQYKLF
+221 DEQYKLF

-242 YVNAEQYVMLGNF
+242 YVNAEEYVMLGNF
-255 DRDPDRFANVRR
+255 DRDPDRFANVRK

-279 MEDDPERAI
+279 LEADPERAI

-301 IGSGTPEDSTPEER
+301 IGSGTPGDSTPEER
-315 AQKTRLATWLAL
+315 AQKTRLAAWLAL
-327 LDREKLM
+327 LEREKLM
-334 EYVIASYEAVPLLAE
+334 EYVVASYEAVPLLAE

-361 ALISREERV
+361 ALISREERT
-370 RVEKLIM
+370 RVEKLIV

-387 QAAVQRAASCRGAE
+387 HAAVQRVAGCRGAE

-407 RFLRDFMRYHRDLK
+407 RFLRDFMRYHRDLR
-421 NLEALASAMENVNL
+421 NLETLTAAMESVNL
-435 IANEK
+435 VVNEK
-440 MRQLSA
+440 MRQLSS
-446 MNGTLYEFLLPEEQ
+446 MNGTLYEFLLHEEQ
-460 KPSEEKVVRHV
+460 KPSEEKVLRHV

-486 LLEREMNPASYFS
+486 LLERGMNPASYFS
-499 LNFYD
+499 LNFYN

-510 SKYGAGKVFLEGDAI
+510 SKYGASKVFLEGDAI
-525 ILAILEREGEPALA
+525 ILAILEREGEPGLA
-539 VGRAAVLAREII
+539 VGRASVLAREII

-559 LLERA
+559 LLECA

-578 DSPPMYLMDGEQR
+578 DSGPMYLMDGEQR

-603 LSSCSKRVRKSMKAI
+603 LSSCSKRVRKSMKAM

-628 TVPDADVEDSP
+628 TVPDADVGDSP

-653 SEAAFQQLK
+653 SEAAFQRLK

-720 TERWYYEI
+720 TERWYYEV

-744 GK
+744 AK